1 MALIFFSLHFSSAQ
15 QVPRLEL
22 EDGKL
27 WVKDIDQEILYT
39 FSRYYH
45 DQQDWQSVFP
55 VMTKQSDGITVQGKY
70 DVYPTSISFTPRF
83 PFAPGVIYLATFY
96 TEELTKNYNEVYLP
110 EIRTGTLTLEF
121 SLPVKK
127 NPPPLLTAVY
137 PSSDVL
143 PENLLKF
150 HLSFSAPMKTGE
162 VYQRVKL
169 INSRNKEVEKAF
181 LIVDQ
186 ELWDTEMKVVTLL
199 LDPGRIKR
207 GLRANLELSAP
218 LKAGE
223 TYTLIVEAGWK
234 NADGIPLEH
243 TIKKKFTCAPAD
255 RVTPQMANWELIA
268 PKNTSDLLVLRTSE
282 PMDKI
287 LLSDGIRITDDR
299 GNKIDG
305 TITVLPNESGIAFR
319 PHQQWTN
326 ITYLLTIN
334 PLLEDL
340 AGNNF
345 NRVFD
350 KDLSDT
356 TALELNAEPKSFA
369 FSFHAAR
376 Q

>member
-15 QVPRLEL
+15 EVPRLEL
-22 EDGKL
+22 DDGKL
-27 WVKDIDQEILYT
+27 WLKDIDQEILYT

-55 VMTKQSDGITVQGKY
+55 VMTKQSDGITMQGRY

-83 PFAPGVIYLATFY
+83 PFAPGVAYVATFF
-96 TEELTKNYNEVYLP
+96 TEGLAKNYNEVYLP

-121 SLPVKK
+121 SIPAKK
-127 NPPPLLTAVY
+127 NSPPILTTIY

-150 HLSFSAPMKTGE
+150 HLSFSTPMKTGE

-169 INSRNKEVEKAF
+169 IDSRNKEVEKAF

-218 LKAGE
+218 LKTGE
-223 TYTLIVEAGWK
+223 TYTLMVEAGWK
-234 NADGIPLEH
+234 SAGGIPLEH
-243 TIKKKFTCAPAD
+243 TVRKKFTCAPAD
-255 RVTPQMANWELIA
+255 RVSPQMANWELIA
-268 PKNTSDLLVLRTSE
+268 PKNTHDLLMLRSSE
-282 PMDKI
+282 TMDKI
-287 LLSDGIRITDDR
+287 LLSDGIRVTDDR
-299 GNKIDG
+299 GNKIEG
-305 TITVLPNESGIAFR
+305 TITVLSNESGIAFR
-319 PHQQWTN
+319 PNQKWTHV
-326 ITYLLTIN
+326 TYLVNIN
-334 PLLEDL
+334 PSLEDL

-345 NRVFD
+345 NRAFD
-350 KDLSDT
+350 KDLSDS
-356 TALELNAEPKSFA
+356 TAQLIAEPKSFS
-369 FSFHAAR
+369 FSFQAAR